1 MWPLVALCCWGGLSL
16 PLSLALSAP
25 QGRAAALASPA
36 LASPAP
42 APPLP
47 DTTESKVEKLGRAFK
62 RQVRRLRARSG
73 RLELVFLVDES
84 SSVGPA
90 NFLSELRFVKKLL
103 SDFPVV
109 PAATRV
115 AIVTFSSRSNVVP
128 RVDYI
133 SRRRPQQ
140 HKCALLGR
148 EIPAIAYRGG
158 GTYTKGAFQQA
169 AVSAGRRATGGC
181 VRASWV
187 RAVVWRRAGLWAP
200 VLEGG
205 GWRRGGGVAL
215 RAEVVCE
222 TGRPFVRGCIVR
234 SFVWCVVPLVEAAVY
249 EPVFGVCVVCEPLLW
264 CGVCGGSGGVMIDSW
279 SRWSWKGAQ
288 RSSSPTPLD
297 KQGYLQLCQVLR
309 DRSSLT
315 LLSPSMRQPLD
326 LWTICPSA
334 SPPLSSLCPV

>member
-16 PLSLALSAP
+16 SLSSLAP
-25 QGRAAALASPA
+25 QGRAGGQPGALLRAPTFPSPS
-36 LASPAP
+36 LE

-169 AVSAGRRATGGC
+169 AV
-181 VRASWV
+181 
-187 RAVVWRRAGLWAP
+187 
-200 VLEGG
+200 
-205 GWRRGGGVAL
+205 RRGGG
-215 RAEVVCE
+215 
-222 TGRPFVRGCIVR
+222 RGMR
-234 SFVWCVVPLVEAAVY
+234 GDARK
-249 EPVFGVCVVCEPLLW
+249 
-264 CGVCGGSGGVMIDSW
+264 CGGAGEERAAGQRGAAPVRDA
-279 SRWSWKGAQ
+279 RWRGE
-288 RSSSPTPLD
+288 
-297 KQGYLQLCQVLR
+297 V
-309 DRSSLT
+309 
-315 LLSPSMRQPLD
+315 
-326 LWTICPSA
+326 SA
-334 SPPLSSLCPV
+334 SRRCESR

>member
-16 PLSLALSAP
+16 SLSPSAA
-25 QGRAAALASPA
+25 QGRAGGPPGALSRSPAFASP
-36 LASPAP
+36 
-42 APPLP
+42 PPLP

-169 AVSAGRRATGGC
+169 AVSPAP
-181 VRASWV
+181 
-187 RAVVWRRAGLWAP
+187 RAGGRGLAP
-200 VLEGG
+200 CCAVGG
-205 GWRRGGGVAL
+205 GARPGGV
-215 RAEVVCE
+215 
-222 TGRPFVRGCIVR
+222 
-234 SFVWCVVPLVEAAVY
+234 W
-249 EPVFGVCVVCEPLLW
+249 
-264 CGVCGGSGGVMIDSW
+264 
-279 SRWSWKGAQ
+279 
-288 RSSSPTPLD
+288 
-297 KQGYLQLCQVLR
+297 
-309 DRSSLT
+309 
-315 LLSPSMRQPLD
+315 
-326 LWTICPSA
+326 
-334 SPPLSSLCPV
+334 

>member
-1 MWPLVALCCWGGLSL
+1 MWPLVALCCWGVLSL
-16 PLSLALSAP
+16 SLSLSSSAP
-25 QGRAAALASPA
+25 QGRAGGQPGALLRAPTFASPS
-36 LASPAP
+36 LE

-169 AVSAGRRATGGC
+169 AV
-181 VRASWV
+181 
-187 RAVVWRRAGLWAP
+187 
-200 VLEGG
+200 
-205 GWRRGGGVAL
+205 RRGGGRGL
-215 RAEVVCE
+215 R
-222 TGRPFVRGCIVR
+222 GVRGPGRRER
-234 SFVWCVVPLVEAAVY
+234 SGRWRRQGSRGGAA
-249 EPVFGVCVVCEPLLW
+249 
-264 CGVCGGSGGVMIDSW
+264 M
-279 SRWSWKGAQ
+279 
-288 RSSSPTPLD
+288 
-297 KQGYLQLCQVLR
+297 
-309 DRSSLT
+309 
-315 LLSPSMRQPLD
+315 
-326 LWTICPSA
+326 
-334 SPPLSSLCPV
+334 

>member
-1 MWPLVALCCWGGLSL
+1 MGRQGTASGSSPAAAGVSPARRRAMWPLVALCCWGGLSL
-16 PLSLALSAP
+16 SLLSSAP
-25 QGRAAALASPA
+25 QGRAGGQPGALLRAPTFASPA
-36 LASPAP
+36 LES
-42 APPLP
+42 PPLP

-169 AVSAGRRATGGC
+169 AV
-181 VRASWV
+181 
-187 RAVVWRRAGLWAP
+187 
-200 VLEGG
+200 
-205 GWRRGGGVAL
+205 RRGGGRGL
-215 RAEVVCE
+215 R
-222 TGRPFVRGCIVR
+222 GVRGMR
-234 SFVWCVVPLVEAAVY
+234 GQGRGGMS
-249 EPVFGVCVVCEPLLW
+249 EP
-264 CGVCGGSGGVMIDSW
+264 
-279 SRWSWKGAQ
+279 
-288 RSSSPTPLD
+288 
-297 KQGYLQLCQVLR
+297 
-309 DRSSLT
+309 
-315 LLSPSMRQPLD
+315 
-326 LWTICPSA
+326 
-334 SPPLSSLCPV
+334 